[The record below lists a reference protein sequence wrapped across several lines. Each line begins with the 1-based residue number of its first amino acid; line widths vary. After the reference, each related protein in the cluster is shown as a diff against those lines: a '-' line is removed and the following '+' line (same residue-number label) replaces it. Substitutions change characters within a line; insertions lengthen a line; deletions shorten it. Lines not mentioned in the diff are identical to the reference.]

1 MKTLQKTILALSFAF
16 TTTYTFA
23 QTAYEKAMMPKV
35 QTIEMPKPNPDDYT
49 AQANDFARIG
59 DKEKNTLATV
69 LLRCFFY
76 SKKRKNT
83 DATKP
88 NCTTRRS
95 GKRGSKLH

>member
-1 MKTLQKTILALSFAF
+1 
-16 TTTYTFA
+16 
-23 QTAYEKAMMPKV
+23 MMPKV

-59 DKEKNTLATV
+59 DKEKTLWQPYYYAAFSI
-69 LLRCFFY
+69 L
-76 SKKRKNT
+76 KRKNT

-95 GKRGSKLH
+95 RKKRLKITLTKQKHFLQIMQKSIF